1 MPTPIL
7 TTANQLTILRM
18 ALAPVLVVLILWH
31 EFTWAVV
38 VFIVAALTDLFDGL
52 IARLGHQ
59 RTKLGAMLDPVADKI
74 FMSCCYVVLTWS
86 SGLHAKIPAWLTV
99 TTLSRDGMILVGVVI
114 VNLTIGRR
122 IFQPSLLGKC
132 SAVSQVLSAGVVV
145 LLNALGKSAASVLP
159 LFQLTLLL
167 IVASALHYVYL
178 ASAKRPHEERD
189 QLE

>member
-31 EFTWAVV
+31 EFAWGVA

-74 FMSCCYVVLTWS
+74 FLGSCYVVLTWG

-99 TTLSRDGMILVGVVI
+99 TALSRDGMILVSVII
-114 VNLTIGRR
+114 VNLTLGRR
-122 IFQPSLLGKC
+122 IFRPSLLGKC
-132 SAVSQVLSAGVVV
+132 NAVSHILSAGVVL
-145 LLNALGKSAASVLP
+145 LLNALGKSADLVLP
-159 LFQLTLLL
+159 LFQVTLLL
-167 IVASALHYVYL
+167 TVASALHYVYR
-178 ASAKRPHEERD
+178 ASAKRPSEERD
-189 QLE
+189 QLT